1 MIIDELVNKGV
12 KEENIIV
19 LKLDKR
25 PYKNITTASELEKLI
40 DSKIIGENLKK
51 DIYFYLQVSKNID
64 DEKTSEREYRPFYE
78 IKDLYLSKY
87 QKIKRRS

>member
-40 DSKIIGENLKK
+40 DSKIIGENLKY
-51 DIYFYLQVSKNID
+51 IFID
-64 DEKTSEREYRPFYE
+64 E
-78 IKDLYLSKY
+78 IQNVKDLEPVLEN
-87 QKIKRRS
+87 ILHN

>member
-1 MIIDELVNKGV
+1 MSFG
-12 KEENIIV
+12 
-19 LKLDKR
+19 
-25 PYKNITTASELEKLI
+25 
-40 DSKIIGENLKK
+40 IIGILEVDFIARREK

-87 QKIKRRS
+87 QKIKRR